1 MRRLLYLLPFALI
14 VAPAAAFA
22 APKTFQD
29 LANMLVVLMNNAV
42 VVLVVLG
49 LVVYFYG
56 VSTNIL
62 KMKDEGGEKVKAY
75 FFWGVIVLFVMVSVW
90 GILQIL
96 QNSLFGG
103 DQFGVAPTDSIQQDS
118 GSFVSPTFTP

>member
-1 MRRLLYLLPFALI
+1 MRRILFLTPILLT
-14 VAPAAAFA
+14 APAVVFA
-22 APKTFQD
+22 APKTFQE
-29 LANMLVVLMNNAV
+29 LANVLVVIMNNAV
-42 VVLVVLG
+42 IVLIVLG

-75 FFWGVIVLFVMVSVW
+75 FFWGVIVLFVMVSIW

-103 DQFGVAPTDSIQQDS
+103 DQFNS
-118 GSFVSPTFTP
+118 GGATQTQNAGGTFTGTAAF